1 MLMLQGTYTAIVTPF
16 TADGNVDFDKFRE
29 LIDIQADAGIDGI
42 VPVGTTGESPSLN
55 YEEHNQ
61 IIETAIEAA
70 NGRMQVIAGTGAN
83 STREA
88 VALTE
93 HALKAGADAT
103 LQVTPY
109 YNKPNQEGLFMH
121 FSAVADLG
129 LPVVL
134 YNVPGR
140 TSREIAIDTIVKLSE
155 HPHVTAV
162 KEAGGSVDRVSD
174 ILDRC
179 DITVLSGDDSLTL
192 PMMSVGARGL
202 ISVASNIAPRPLV
215 ELTHLALEGKWDE
228 ALAIHRK
235 YYRLF
240 CDIFID
246 TNPIP
251 IKAAMAMAGIIED
264 VYRLPLCKL
273 SDDKKTVLKA
283 TLAKADLL

>member
-1 MLMLQGTYTAIVTPF
+1 MLQGTYTAIVTPF